1 MAVRSRY
8 KLKLV
13 RGALYVDR
21 LHVQAVIDHDAGEV
35 RVSDQVDVATRLE
48 LAAKAMR
55 LAAMH
60 RGRSGAVS
68 RVYGGGAVGVPGHS
82 VPRQSARRT

>member
-13 RGALYVDR
+13 RGALYVNR

-48 LAAKAMR
+48 LAAKLMR
-55 LAAMH
+55 LARRQAARM
-60 RGRSGAVS
+60 GAFT
-68 RVYGGGAVGVPGHS
+68 RVYPHGVGGGRPK
-82 VPRQSARRT
+82 RLARS